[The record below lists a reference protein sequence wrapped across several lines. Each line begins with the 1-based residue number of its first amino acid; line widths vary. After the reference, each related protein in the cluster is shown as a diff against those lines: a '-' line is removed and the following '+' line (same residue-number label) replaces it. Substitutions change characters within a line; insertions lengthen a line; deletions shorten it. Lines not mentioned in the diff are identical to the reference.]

1 MQKAVIDR
9 IEDGKHAVL
18 LIGEDE
24 TERVLPVE
32 NLPEGVREGVWL
44 ILHED
49 GSIVIDEAGTTQVKS
64 RIQEKMALLRS
75 KQNSKFKKY

>member
-9 IEDGKHAVL
+9 IVDGKHAVL
-18 LIGEDE
+18 LVGEDE

-32 NLPEGVREGVWL
+32 NLPDGAREGIWV

-49 GSIVIDEAGTTQVKS
+49 GSIVVDEAQTDLVKS

-75 KQNSKFKKY
+75 KQNSKFRKH